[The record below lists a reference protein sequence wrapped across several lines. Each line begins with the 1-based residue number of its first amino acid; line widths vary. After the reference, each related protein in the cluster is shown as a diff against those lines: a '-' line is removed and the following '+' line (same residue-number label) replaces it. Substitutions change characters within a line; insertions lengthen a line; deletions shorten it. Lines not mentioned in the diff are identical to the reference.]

1 MTSDWLV
8 MNVLVL
14 DPHTIMVDEFDPEFA
29 KFLEEECG
37 MKTIACPFRH
47 VNSLGGSFHCA
58 TIDLVREEHTN
69 GVVS

>member
-14 DPHTIMVDEFDPEFA
+14 SPHTIMVDEADPDFA
-29 KFLEEECG
+29 RFLRDECE
-37 MKTIACPFRH
+37 METISCPFRH

-58 TIDLVREEHTN
+58 TIDLVRSEEAS
-69 GVVS
+69 GA